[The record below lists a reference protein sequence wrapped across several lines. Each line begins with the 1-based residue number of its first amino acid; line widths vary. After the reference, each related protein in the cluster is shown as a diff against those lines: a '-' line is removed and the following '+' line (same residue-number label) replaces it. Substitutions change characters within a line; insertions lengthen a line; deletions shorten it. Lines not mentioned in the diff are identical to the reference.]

1 MHAKHSYI
9 STNFADLME
18 KELTIREQFREY
30 ELDFEKKLKVEYLVM
45 GTSTLFFKLE
55 VNIYQNGN

>member
-1 MHAKHSYI
+1 MK
-9 STNFADLME
+9 